1 MQGAT
6 LLDYMITHASQNV
19 FSGATPYSYK
29 NLVLLFFTLS
39 CSLSGLD
46 FKTGSNPVLHV
57 SSHRQSVVKNTAVLI
72 TLALHFKPV
81 PVLVLRDK
89 LENSYLILQ
98 LNEVALINQTFLV
111 ETENPKWILSGCK
124 LTFFNGKF
132 N

>member
-46 FKTGSNPVLHV
+46 FKTGSNPFLHV
-57 SSHRQSVVKNTAVLI
+57 SSHLRGVVPNRTLNT
-72 TLALHFKPV
+72 H
-81 PVLVLRDK
+81 D
-89 LENSYLILQ
+89 NSG
-98 LNEVALINQTFLV
+98 TSF
-111 ETENPKWILSGCK
+111 
-124 LTFFNGKF
+124 
-132 N
+132 